1 MRTMDEMTMRDPVAD
16 PVLLS
21 PRQIDCLRLVHERM
35 NSKEIGR
42 ALGLSPHTV
51 DKHVREGVVKLGA
64 SNRYHA
70 ARMLNAQ
77 ADTTGERFT
86 GHPFAIPGDAVPG
99 DSACTAPELFGAGR
113 LAGPDRSYAAHVSP
127 PPVLHDAAAAYM
139 PAQTAFPGAVA
150 QAGGRN
156 ELDLTTRVGIIF
168 GLAAAM
174 ALGFGAIIA
183 SLRALSGL

>member
-1 MRTMDEMTMRDPVAD
+1 MREPVSD

-21 PRQIDCLRLVHERM
+21 PRQIDCLRLVHARL

-42 ALGLSPHTV
+42 ELGLSPHTV

-70 ARMLNAQ
+70 ARMLHGAG
-77 ADTTGERFT
+77 DSTGERFT
-86 GHPFAIPGDAVPG
+86 GQPFAMRDSRYSPEYLRAASELPDAGASVGSHPGY
-99 DSACTAPELFGAGR
+99 APVA
-113 LAGPDRSYAAHVSP
+113 SP
-127 PPVLHDAAAAYM
+127 PPVLHDAAAAYA
-139 PAQTAFPGAVA
+139 PAAMGFPGAAA

-156 ELDLTTRVGIIF
+156 ELDLMSRLGIIAA
-168 GLAAAM
+168 LAAAM

-183 SLRALSGL
+183 SLRSLSGL